1 MNVFQGDLK
10 LNRWI
15 RYLELSVKQTET
27 LSDQSLKAFP
37 AVIKC
42 KQRLGSIFPC
52 LSMLWALYLPADIQ
66 LFGEDYS
73 GIGNETDSKYI

>member
-10 LNRWI
+10 LKRWI
-15 RYLELSVKQTET
+15 WYLELSVKQTET
-27 LSDQSLKAFP
+27 LSDQSSKALP

-52 LSMLWALYLPADIQ
+52 LSMLWARYLQADIQ

-73 GIGNETDSKYI
+73 GIGNETD